1 MLGRFLEI
9 SVHAPVVRDAVAFYE
24 RLGLTQA
31 VTNDI
36 WPLHYG
42 VLTDGRVALGIH
54 AYDFPSP
61 SLTWVRPGLAAHLS
75 EYIDAGIEFE
85 FQKTGEEVF
94 NEVGFRDPDGQMA
107 TILEARTYSPPS
119 IPLTPPLIGYFRE
132 YRYPVRSTAASA
144 AFWEPLGFV
153 AMREDEDPETE
164 SPVVLTSDGID
175 LSVYRAA
182 PQPPQFVFD
191 STDLQA
197 AEGLLEQR
205 GFGPR
210 RTRDAIT
217 GRDGLE
223 VTAPE
228 GSRLLVLEE
237 NL

>member
-1 MLGRFLEI
+1 MLGQFLEI
-9 SVHAPVVRDAVAFYE
+9 SIHAPVVRDAVAFYE

-36 WPLHYG
+36 WPHHYG

-54 AYDFPSP
+54 AYEFPSP
-61 SLTWVRPGLAAHLS
+61 SLTWVRPGLAAHLR
-75 EYIDAGIEFE
+75 EYHEAGIEFE
-85 FQKTGEEVF
+85 FQKTGEEEF

-119 IPLTPPLIGYFRE
+119 TPVTTSVIGYFRE
-132 YRYPVRSTAASA
+132 YRYPVRRPSASV

-153 AMREDEDPETE
+153 AMREEEDQE

-175 LSVYRAA
+175 LCFYTGSR
-182 PQPPQFVFD
+182 QPPQFVYG
-191 STDLQA
+191 STDL
-197 AEGLLEQR
+197 ETTETILEQR

-210 RTRDAIT
+210 RTRDPIT
-217 GRDGLE
+217 GQDGLE
-223 VTAPE
+223 VTTPE
-228 GSRLLVLEE
+228 GSRLLVLAE